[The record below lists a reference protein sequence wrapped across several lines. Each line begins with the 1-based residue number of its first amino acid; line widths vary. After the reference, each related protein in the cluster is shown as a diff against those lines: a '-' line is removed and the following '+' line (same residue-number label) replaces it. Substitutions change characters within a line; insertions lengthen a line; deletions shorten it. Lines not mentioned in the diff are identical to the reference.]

1 MSRSQDQTHFVD
13 EPDARS
19 AQERSELWRKLEKVR
34 MAMLTTHDRE
44 GEMTSRPLTTQ
55 QVQEE
60 GVAWFF
66 IPLDG
71 GVAEELGRDPRVLL
85 TYADVSDNFF
95 VALRGKAQILK
106 DRAKVK
112 ELWSPLVAAWFPR
125 GQDDPSLALLRVDVE
140 KGEYWDPGSSKLVQ
154 FFAMAKS
161 ALTRTPPKNMGE
173 HHEFRN

>member
-1 MSRSQDQTHFVD
+1 MSRNQDQTHFVD
-13 EPDARS
+13 PPDAPT

-34 MAMLTTHDRE
+34 MTMLTTHDRD

-71 GVAEELGRDPRVLL
+71 GVAEELGRDPRILL
-85 TYADVSDNFF
+85 TYADLSDNFF
-95 VALRGKAQILK
+95 VALRGKGQILK

-112 ELWSPLVAAWFPR
+112 ELWSPLVTA
-125 GQDDPSLALLRVDVE
+125 
-140 KGEYWDPGSSKLVQ
+140 
-154 FFAMAKS
+154 
-161 ALTRTPPKNMGE
+161 
-173 HHEFRN
+173 